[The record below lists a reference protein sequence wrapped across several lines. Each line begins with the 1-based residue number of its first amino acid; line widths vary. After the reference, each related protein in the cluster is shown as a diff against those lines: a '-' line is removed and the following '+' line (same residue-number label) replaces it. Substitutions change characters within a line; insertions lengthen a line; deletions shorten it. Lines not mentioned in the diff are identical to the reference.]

1 MIDPFTA
8 FAAAQAAIKG
18 VQAAIKMGKDLDGIM
33 GDVSRFFDAKD
44 AVLKEAANPSKKRK
58 SATSEATDIV
68 WQAHQ
73 LQVAEE
79 KLKWEFINRGQSHL
93 WQQILVQR
101 NQIVADRKRED
112 AALKKAKAKKM
123 QEIRNTVMLGLGA
136 ILLSL
141 LIYLTI
147 GITIEATT

>member
-1 MIDPFTA
+1 MIDPLTA
-8 FAAAQAAIKG
+8 FAVAQAAIKG

-33 GDVSRFFDAKD
+33 GDVSKFFDAKD

-58 SATSEATDIV
+58 SVTSEATDIV

-79 KLKWEFINRGQSHL
+79 KLKWEFMSRGQSHL
-93 WQQILVQR
+93 WLQILGQR
-101 NQIVADRKRED
+101 NKIVADRKRED
-112 AALKKAKAKKM
+112 AALKKAKEKKM
-123 QEIRNTVMLGLGA
+123 QEIRNAVSLTAGA
-136 ILLSL
+136 IILAV

-147 GITIEATT
+147 GITMEVIK

>member
-33 GDVSRFFDAKD
+33 GDVSKFFDAKD
-44 AVLKEAANPSKKRK
+44 AVLKEAGSPSKKRK

-123 QEIRNTVMLGLGA
+123 QEIRNAVMLSLGA
-136 ILLSL
+136 LLLSL

-147 GITIEATT
+147 GITIEATK

>member
-18 VQAAIKMGKDLDGIM
+18 VQAAIKMGKDIDGIM
-33 GDVSRFFDAKD
+33 GDVSKFFDAKD
-44 AVLKEAANPSKKRK
+44 AVMKEAANPSKKRK

-73 LQVAEE
+73 LKVAEE

-93 WQQILVQR
+93 WQQILVER
-101 NQIVADRKRED
+101 NNVVARRKQED
-112 AALKKAKAKKM
+112 AAERKAKLKKI
-123 QEIRNTVMLGLGA
+123 QEIRNAVSLVAGA
-136 ILLSL
+136 MILAI

-147 GITIEATT
+147 NITIEATK

>member
-112 AALKKAKAKKM
+112 AALKKAKAKKK

>member
-44 AVLKEAANPSKKRK
+44 AVLKEASSPSKKRK

-147 GITIEATT
+147 GITIEATK

>member
-33 GDVSRFFDAKD
+33 GDVSKFFDAKD
-44 AVLKEAANPSKKRK
+44 VVLKEASNPSKKRK

-101 NQIVADRKRED
+101 NQIVANRKRED
-112 AALKKAKAKKM
+112 AADKKAKEKKM
-123 QEIRNTVMLGLGA
+123 QEIRNAVMLALGA
-136 ILLSL
+136 LLLSL

-147 GITIEATT
+147 GITIEATK

>member
-44 AVLKEAANPSKKRK
+44 AVFKEANSPKKRK

-73 LQVAEE
+73 LQQAEE
-79 KLKWEFINRGQSHL
+79 KLKWEFMSRGQSHL
-93 WQQILVQR
+93 WLQILGQR

-112 AALKKAKAKKM
+112 AALKKAKAKKL
-123 QEIRNTVMLGLGA
+123 QEIRNAVMLLLGA
-136 ILLSL
+136 LLLSL

-147 GITIEATT
+147 GITIEATK

>member
-18 VQAAIKMGKDLDGIM
+18 VQAAIKMGKDLNGIM

-44 AVLKEAANPSKKRK
+44 AVFKEANSPKKRK

-73 LQVAEE
+73 LQQAEE
-79 KLKWEFINRGQSHL
+79 KLKWEFISRGQSHL
-93 WQQILVQR
+93 WLQILEQR

-112 AALKKAKAKKM
+112 AALKKAKAKKL
-123 QEIRNTVMLGLGA
+123 QEIRNAVMLSLGA
-136 ILLSL
+136 FLLSL

-147 GITIEATT
+147 GITIEATK

>member
-112 AALKKAKAKKM
+112 AALKKAKAKKK

-147 GITIEATT
+147 GITIEATK